1 MIESNTLLGKHTM
14 DMQTYLN
21 EIEHAASV
29 SINAVWNE
37 RIEAEALEERVSK
50 LTAEM
55 EEGYRRAAVFQEC
68 EDPDDVMLG
77 VGIHW
82 DTYFGADKERY
93 HAQDDL
99 NTVQAK
105 LSVRQFSVDSLSASL
120 LQFAKQGISIVHGG
134 LTNCPHGHAVGSQ
147 TIAAIIWQ
155 SRNHSLHW
163 EGGSFRSPVA
173 TCFSA
178 LEAEVDPKFGQYTNR
193 NMAFEVV
200 ELLGWRS
207 FQEFS
212 NDLLSIA

>member
-1 MIESNTLLGKHTM
+1 M
-14 DMQTYLN
+14 DMLTYLN
-21 EIEHAASV
+21 EMKYAASV
-29 SINAVWNE
+29 SIDAVWSE
-37 RIEAEALEERVSK
+37 RIEAEALEKRVSE

-55 EEGYRRAAVFQEC
+55 EEGYRRSAVFQGC

-93 HAQDDL
+93 HAQYDF
-99 NTVQAK
+99 NAVQAK
-105 LSVRQFSVDSLSASL
+105 LSVRQFSVGSLSANL
-120 LQFAKQGISIVHGG
+120 LQFAKQGISIVHDG
-134 LTNCPHGHAVGSQ
+134 LTNCPHGRAVGSQ

-155 SRNHSLHW
+155 SRNQSLHW
-163 EGGSFRSPVA
+163 EEGSFRAPVV

-178 LEAEVDPKFGQYTNR
+178 LETEVDPKFGQYTNR